1 MDQRAYLLA
10 LVSLDLDEDEAL
22 VISTLTLPEGSRT
35 DQPTRETRCIE
46 DPCQRGEGT
55 VDFGLLLSK
64 IRGER
69 RWPRT
74 QSKRACLASL
84 ESATRWH
91 KNQIRAHILGKAR
104 KIGLSTCANTLT
116 KAVSVKIAQLLLV
129 SRQV

>member
-1 MDQRAYLLA
+1 MDQRDYLLA
-10 LVSLDLDEDEAL
+10 LVSLNQDEAL
-22 VISTLTLPEGSRT
+22 LISTVTLPEGRRT

-129 SRQV
+129 SREV